1 MYVSTRLRPSR
12 TDSATSYN
20 ALRTFSIIHCESKK
34 LDPFS
39 FEHNFRKYCPILIIL
54 SLLQTEIISPQRY
67 DWISHFT
74 YSLLVHY
81 LEKSTAYTFSQKLFN
96 KPAVHAVISLLLQ
109 SRKFWWYLL
118 LTSPMLLHDV
128 IMTSYCCRWY
138 AECLVTTLFQQDSAP
153 AHRAAHVRQLNC
165 MLRQETPNFL
175 ASKLWPPNSPDL
187 NLVKYEI
194 SAVTQHRV

>member
-1 MYVSTRLRPSR
+1 MYVSTRLTPSR

-81 LEKSTAYTFSQKLFN
+81 LEKSTAYTFSQNLFN

-109 SRKFWWYLL
+109 SRKFWWYIL
-118 LTSPMLLHDV
+118 LTASMLLHDV
-128 IMTSYCCRWY
+128 IMTSYCCQRY
-138 AECLVTTLFQQDSAP
+138 AVSSNDFVSAGQCTGTP
-153 AHRAAHVRQLNC
+153 RRARATVQL
-165 MLRQETPNFL
+165 LRQETPNFL
-175 ASKLWPPNSPDL
+175 APNLWPPNSPDL
-187 NLVKYEI
+187 SPVYY
-194 SAVTQHRV
+194 

>member
-118 LTSPMLLHDV
+118 LTSLMLLHDV
-128 IMTSYCCRWY
+128 IMTSYCGQRY
-138 AECLVTTLFQQDSAP
+138 AECLITTLCSSRTRGDWAGLQPVQAP
-153 AHRAAHVRQLNC
+153 PRCTKCNSHINDHSTSVRTSYYS
-165 MLRQETPNFL
+165 M
-175 ASKLWPPNSPDL
+175 
-187 NLVKYEI
+187 
-194 SAVTQHRV
+194 